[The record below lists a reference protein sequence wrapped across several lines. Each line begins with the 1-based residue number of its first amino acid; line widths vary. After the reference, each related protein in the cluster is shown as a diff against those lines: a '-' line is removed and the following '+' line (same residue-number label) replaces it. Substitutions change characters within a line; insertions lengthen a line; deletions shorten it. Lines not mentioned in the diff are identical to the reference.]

1 MKKAVR
7 MDQPAARENVVTG
20 SRVDHV
26 MWTIRQRVASRALQP
41 GARLPSIRQCAASL
55 KVSPSTVV
63 EAYDRLV
70 SEGLIQS
77 RPGSGFYV
85 AGHPAPLVLAEI
97 TPHLDRAVDPF
108 WVSRQALEAAPETL
122 KPGCG
127 WLPPA
132 WFPER
137 ELRRALRDLS
147 RADDTLLTDYGSPR
161 GLPAL
166 RQLLARRMAE
176 RGVEASPDQ
185 ILLTESGVQ
194 ALDFVCRFLL
204 EPGDAVLVDDP
215 CYFNFLALLRAH
227 QAKVIGI
234 PFTANGPD
242 LERFAAALAE
252 HRPRLYIT
260 NSGLQNPTGATLS
273 PVIAH
278 KVLKLA
284 EAANLTI
291 VEDDI
296 FADFEQDPA
305 PRLAAFDGLERVIH
319 IGSFSK
325 TVSASA
331 RLGYIAARPDW
342 IEGLID
348 LKIAGSFGGNALSA
362 ALTLA
367 VLRDGGYRHHIAG
380 LRTRLAAAMGETIR
394 RLAPLGVT
402 PWLEPRGGL
411 YLWCRLPDGLDSA
424 GIARKA
430 LRENVILAPGNV
442 FSVSQTAGDFLRF
455 NVSQC
460 ADPRIFEVLKRAM
473 QSPSS

>member
-1 MKKAVR
+1 
-7 MDQPAARENVVTG
+7 MDQTVTHPDTTG
-20 SRVDHV
+20 TSRVEHV
-26 MWTIRQRVASRALQP
+26 MATIRQRIASRTLQP
-41 GARLPSIRQCAASL
+41 GSRLPSIRQCATSL

-70 SEGLIQS
+70 SDGLILS

-85 AGHPAPLVLAEI
+85 AAAHPAPLVLAEI
-97 TPHLDRAVDPF
+97 APRLDRAVDPF
-108 WVSRQALEAAPETL
+108 WVSRQALEAGAETL

-127 WLPPA
+127 WLPPS

-147 RADDTLLTDYGSPR
+147 RAEDTLLTDYGTPR
-161 GLPAL
+161 GLPPL
-166 RQLLARRMAE
+166 RQLIARRMSE
-176 RGVEASPDQ
+176 RGIETSPDR

-204 EPGDAVLVDDP
+204 EPGDTVLVDDP

-227 QAKVIGI
+227 RV
-234 PFTANGPD
+234 TAVGVPYTGTGPD
-242 LERFAAALAE
+242 VEAFAAALAT
-252 HRPRLYIT
+252 HKPRLYVT
-260 NSGLQNPTGATLS
+260 NSGLHNPTGASLS
-273 PVIAH
+273 PVAAH
-278 KVLKLA
+278 RILKLA
-284 EAANLTI
+284 EAAGLTI

-305 PRLAAFDGLERVIH
+305 PRLAAFDGFERVIQL
-319 IGSFSK
+319 GSFSK

-342 IEGLID
+342 IESLID

-362 ALTLA
+362 ALTLS
-367 VLRDGGYRHHIAG
+367 VLKDGGYRHHLAT
-380 LRTRLAAAMGETIR
+380 LKTRLASAMGETIR
-394 RLAPLGVT
+394 RLAPLGIR

-411 YLWCRLPDGLDSA
+411 YLWCRLPDGLDA
-424 GIARKA
+424 AEIARKA
-430 LRENVILAPGNV
+430 LAENVILAPGNV

-455 NVSQC
+455 NVSQS
-460 ADPRIFEVLKRAM
+460 ADPRIFNVLERVLDARN
-473 QSPSS
+473 